1 MVVRIGWGDEMACI
15 NDPTSVEDHFEE
27 DVARILSE
35 IYRITGY
42 SFKDYTVA
50 IVMRRLQRRL
60 ISEKIANL
68 QELLNRIKMNPE
80 YAFQLITDFSI
91 HVTEMFRNPHFFK
104 YIRETVIPDLEKKDF
119 IRIWVAGCSTGEEV
133 YSLAILL
140 YEAGLYDRCRIYA
153 TDIDETIILQ
163 AKSGLIPI
171 YKVDDYTTNYVSAGG
186 NETFMDY
193 FSFRDKSPY
202 LRTDLLKNIVFAHHN
217 LVSDRSFNEFHLI
230 FCRNVLIYF
239 NQILRN
245 HVHTLLFNS
254 LALNGYLALGD
265 KETIRFTKHASCY
278 LHLSPLQKLYKRTN

>member
-1 MVVRIGWGDEMACI
+1 MEDID
-15 NDPTSVEDHFEE
+15 DPASVEDQLEE
-27 DVARILSE
+27 DVALILSE

-42 SFKDYTVA
+42 NFKDYTAA
-50 IVMRRLQRRL
+50 IVMRRLRRRL

-68 QELLNRIKMNPE
+68 QELLDIIKKNPM

-104 YIRETVIPDLEKKDF
+104 YIREAIIPELKEKDF

-153 TDIDETIILQ
+153 TDMNERIILQ
-163 AKSGLIPI
+163 AKSGLIPMH
-171 YKVDDYTTNYVSAGG
+171 KVDDYAKNYVSAGG
-186 NETFMDY
+186 KETFMDY
-193 FSFRDKSPY
+193 FSFQDKSPY

-217 LVSDRSFNEFHLI
+217 LVSDRSFNEFHVI

-239 NQILRN
+239 NQILRD

-254 LALNGYLALGD
+254 LALDGYLALGE

-278 LHLSPLQKLYKRTN
+278 LQLSPLQKLYKRTN